1 MKWNHNNYKDSCQ
14 QIVGA
19 NDERCLWQ
27 EDRHLSSKAITGY
40 KSIHHDFVPNISHP
54 EYNEPA
60 IPMTK
65 SNAEIALD
73 IQEKYC
79 YDFEGLRNAIK
90 EALDAKDNNLG

>member
-40 KSIHHDFVPNISHP
+40 KSIAHDFVHNISHP
-54 EYNEPA
+54 EY
-60 IPMTK
+60 
-65 SNAEIALD
+65 
-73 IQEKYC
+73 
-79 YDFEGLRNAIK
+79 
-90 EALDAKDNNLG
+90 